1 MVGWMSGISHN
12 FLSFVH
18 TPSVVDRLNGWQ
30 CKPDYFGCAPHK
42 CFQLGFILRYF
53 IKHNGHI
60 AQTVFSKVIHIMY
73 LKTKRL
79 LDKNVSMIAISNKQ

>member
-18 TPSVVDRLNGWQ
+18 TPSVVDRRNAWQ

-42 CFQLGFILRYF
+42 CFQLGFLLVGGA
-53 IKHNGHI
+53 IKPHSDGDSQN
-60 AQTVFSKVIHIMY
+60 AF
-73 LKTKRL
+73 
-79 LDKNVSMIAISNKQ
+79 DDSMVESF